1 MKLKNSNSAI
11 LAKNKNFYQNENQ
24 AHKKLQKK
32 KYFISESFPIIIII

>member
-24 AHKKLQKK
+24 AHKNRKK
-32 KYFISESFPIIIII
+32 KNISFLKVFQ